1 MKVISE
7 LTEDLDSEIDYC
19 LRAIGFLECRTDNE
33 PEKYPEQDITQ
44 YERRLIIAEDQKRER
59 LKFIFG
65 S

>member
-7 LTEDLDSEIDYC
+7 LTEDLDNEIDYC
-19 LRAIGFLECRTDNE
+19 MRAIRFLEGRTDNE
-33 PEKYPEQDITQ
+33 PDKYPEQDITQ
-44 YERRLIIAEDQKRER
+44 YESRLIIAEDQKRER